1 MLVCFGAGL
10 KSISSCRSLSSL
22 KLGIC
27 LNITDRGLSYIGMG
41 CSNLRELDLY
51 RSVGI
56 TDIGISSIAQGCCH
70 LETINISYCKD
81 ITDKSLVSLSKCSM
95 LQTFESRGCPHITC
109 QGLAAIAVRCKRLTK
124 LDLKKCPFINDS
136 GLLTL
141 AHFSQGLKQVKRTRE
156 YIPLPFH
163 LRNPPF
169 VADDLFLIV
178 VADKRVGDGGD
189 RRGTCV
195 ASKHRVFAEH
205 SGSEHA
211 GFKPEWSSS
220 SVGWVWRF
228 KESETPRFP
237 QIISSSFS
245 YYPHGSS
252 WLRLPVER
260 L

>member
-56 TDIGISSIAQGCCH
+56 TDVGISSIAQGCCH

-95 LQTFESRGCPHITC
+95 LQTFESRGCQHITC
-109 QGLAAIAVRCKRLTK
+109 QGLAAIAVRCKRLSK

-141 AHFSQGLKQVKRTRE
+141 AHFSQGLKQ
-156 YIPLPFH
+156 I
-163 LRNPPF
+163 
-169 VADDLFLIV
+169 
-178 VADKRVGDGGD
+178 
-189 RRGTCV
+189 
-195 ASKHRVFAEH
+195 
-205 SGSEHA
+205 
-211 GFKPEWSSS
+211 
-220 SVGWVWRF
+220 SV
-228 KESETPRFP
+228 SETGVTDVGLVSLANIGCLQNIAAVNTRGLSPSGVAAALVGCGGLRKAKLHA
-237 QIISSSFS
+237 S
-245 YYPHGSS
+245 
-252 WLRLPVER
+252 LRLLVPPSLITHMEAR
-260 L
+260 GCAFLWKDYNNHNNNNTLQAELDPKYWKLQLEEDIEL